1 MDDLQDLPEPADK
14 SQADE
19 ENKSAISSDLIR
31 GHINTIILRTLYE
44 RDKYGYEIIEEIE
57 KKSHGQYS
65 LKQPT
70 LYSALKRLESQGY
83 INAYW
88 KTDEVSLG
96 GRRKY
101 YTLTDSGRE
110 IAEKNQ
116 AEWEYSR
123 TVIDNLISDRSF
135 DFSQPAP
142 SSVDFKI
149 LKKSTSRV
157 PVVKDNE
164 NEDDELEEAS
174 KEEIKDVLPEVEIK
188 PETVTFTE
196 QTVYYESVEP
206 VPDPTPSATET
217 ANEPATEPDTAGSEA
232 VPEPLTEPAHIQETV
247 KTQIEENAV
256 REESAM
262 NEEQRRIVHENY
274 MRLISEPVPEPVKEP
289 DVVPVADDIDTE
301 KLIYNN
307 KPEPERDYR
316 NLINNLFVR
325 TVKHNPKPEQEV
337 IDKPRPVKT
346 ATVRLEDINEKADSD
361 GLKVNSSEYVISG
374 KKKSYSLGGTLFKSS
389 LMVGILLLLE
399 FMFSAIFKDGLGVS
413 LAYPFVIF
421 AIDVAQL
428 LVFGVLYYTVLGKNS
443 RKPTSTLYL
452 SACIIVTVILI
463 LIIFIVSILLNVN
476 FASAGD
482 VFAKIIIPCL
492 VALNIPVFAGC
503 FYAFNKYN

>member
-1 MDDLQDLPEPADK
+1 MDDTKDLSEPVDKSPAD
-14 SQADE
+14 DE
-19 ENKSAISSDLIR
+19 SKSAISADLIR

-70 LYSALKRLESQGY
+70 LYSALKRLESQDY

-110 IAEKNQ
+110 IAERNQ

-142 SSVDFKI
+142 ASVDFKI

-157 PVVKDNE
+157 PVVKDGDQDEDGSDE
-164 NEDDELEEAS
+164 NEEAL
-174 KEEIKDVLPEVEIK
+174 KEERPIKTKEELPEIEIK
-188 PETVTFTE
+188 PETVTYTE
-196 QTVYYESVEP
+196 QTVYYE
-206 VPDPTPSATET
+206 T
-217 ANEPATEPDTAGSEA
+217 A
-232 VPEPLTEPAHIQETV
+232 VPPPTSHAEKNADAHD
-247 KTQIEENAV
+247 KQIEPQRFESAQEKIV
-256 REESAM
+256 REEPLM

-274 MRLISEPVPEPVKEP
+274 MRLISEPVAEPLEKEP

-307 KPEPERDYR
+307 KPETERDYR

-325 TVKHNPKPEQEV
+325 TIKQTPKPEPEETRKPAHTV
-337 IDKPRPVKT
+337 KID
-346 ATVRLEDINEKADSD
+346 DIKAKADSD
-361 GLKVNSSEYVISG
+361 GLKVNSSEYVISTR
-374 KKKSYSLGGTLFKSS
+374 KKSYNRGGTLFKSS
-389 LMVGILLLLE
+389 LMVNAVLLLV
-399 FMFSAIFKDGLGVS
+399 FMLSLIFRAKLGVT

-428 LVFGVLYYTVLGKNS
+428 LIFGVFYYTELGKNS
-443 RKPTSTLYL
+443 RKPISTVYL

-476 FASAGD
+476 FSSAGD
-482 VFAKIIIPCL
+482 IFAKIIIPCI
-492 VALNIPVFAGC
+492 VALNIPLFAGC
-503 FYAFNKYN
+503 CYAFSKNN